1 MKELLEFS
9 QEDVARALQEYVQRQ
24 RQWVNS
30 KVTFEVFKGN
40 AKVVGFRVSALVE
53 RAQPQHIDPLE

>member
-9 QEDVARALQEYVQRQ
+9 QEDIARALQEYVQKQ

-30 KVTFEVFKGN
+30 KVTFEVLRSTER
-40 AKVVGFRVSALVE
+40 VVGCRVVALVE
-53 RAQPQHIDPLE
+53 RTQTPHIDPLE